1 MLLVT
6 MVTALLSRY
15 IFLVLAFAL
24 SLALQPAVPV
34 FHYLF
39 YLEGEICRLF
49 NAKIL
54 RFSEEGD
61 SASDLRQE
69 QDEIPQIFLSS
80 IEAAIDASYEV
91 ESCESLVNSFAILP
105 ESDNFR
111 DILAIIQQ

>member
-6 MVTALLSRY
+6 MVTALLIRY

-24 SLALQPAVPV
+24 SLALQPAIPI

-39 YLEGEICRLF
+39 NLVGEICRLL

-69 QDEIPQIFLSS
+69 
-80 IEAAIDASYEV
+80 
-91 ESCESLVNSFAILP
+91 
-105 ESDNFR
+105 
-111 DILAIIQQ
+111 

>member
-6 MVTALLSRY
+6 MVTALLSRC

-39 YLEGEICRLF
+39 DLKGEVCRLF

-61 SASDLRQE
+61 STSDLRQE
-69 QDEIPQIFLSS
+69 
-80 IEAAIDASYEV
+80 
-91 ESCESLVNSFAILP
+91 
-105 ESDNFR
+105 
-111 DILAIIQQ
+111 

>member
-6 MVTALLSRY
+6 MVTAPLSRY

-39 YLEGEICRLF
+39 DLEGEICRLF

-80 IEAAIDASYEV
+80 IEAAIDAPYEV